1 MTRFEFCS
9 AELMPLASGGLW
21 WPAQSA
27 LLVADLHLE
36 KASFFASKGQMLPP
50 YDSRAT
56 LDRLSADIAQYSPV
70 RLFCLGDSF
79 HDPASFER
87 LHEETRLTL
96 RRLTRAV
103 EWHWIIG
110 NHDPAI
116 AEDLGGICSAMQMA
130 DGIVLRHEA
139 LRSEPAPEMSGHFHP
154 KLWLQQRGRL
164 LSRRCFV
171 RGSRK
176 LILPSYG
183 SLTGGLDVTDPAF
196 AALDTGPLDALVVG
210 QMGLMRFAIAQLR

>member
-1 MTRFEFCS
+1 MS
-9 AELMPLASGGLW
+9 ACDFGSASVTPLISGGLW
-21 WPAQSA
+21 WPAQSV

-36 KASFFASKGQMLPP
+36 KASYFASHGQMLPP

-56 LDRLSADIAQYSPV
+56 LDRLSADIALLNPARVY
-70 RLFCLGDSF
+70 CLGDSF
-79 HDPASFER
+79 HDPESFLR
-87 LHEETRLTL
+87 LHEESRLAL

-116 AEDLGGICSAMQMA
+116 ADDLGGSSSDVQQVE
-130 DGIVLRHEA
+130 DFVLRHEA
-139 LRSEPAPEMSGHFHP
+139 KVGESSFEMSGHYHP
-154 KLWLQQRGRL
+154 KLRLQQRGRL

-171 RGSRK
+171 RSQRK

-183 SLTGGLDVTDPAF
+183 AFTGGLDVTDPAF
-196 AALDTGPLDALVVG
+196 AALANGPLDALVVG
-210 QMGLMRFAIAQLR
+210 KQGLMRFDIGQLR